1 MSDEK
6 IQSNTPSLKNI
17 FNTIV
22 MFSMLLE
29 LNLINKILYFYFS
42 FYLEGNQV

>member
-17 FNTIV
+17 FNT
-22 MFSMLLE
+22 LLE